1 MSGDAI
7 RELGWA
13 NDYYD
18 SEVRRPC
25 CSVRFPGVDF
35 PVASRLVLGEG
46 KKMAQA
52 MMGRLL
58 VAVALAAVS
67 TTVFAEPVYLSCVYD
82 SGAEWARGSPLTFV
96 FDETRK
102 EILVGNGSPASNV
115 VVTPTEIS
123 FLHKG
128 SLNRGSVPI
137 SIDRISGRFRTTVT
151 SAGGEV
157 PASGSCTLTNKTM
170 F

>member
-1 MSGDAI
+1 MI
-7 RELGWA
+7 
-13 NDYYD
+13 
-18 SEVRRPC
+18 
-25 CSVRFPGVDF
+25 
-35 PVASRLVLGEG
+35 
-46 KKMAQA
+46 QA
-52 MMGRLL
+52 KIGRVL

-82 SGAEWARGSPLTFV
+82 SGAPFARGAPLTFT
-96 FDETRK
+96 FDESKK
-102 EILVGNGSPASNV
+102 EVLLGNGSPASNV

-123 FLHKG
+123 FLHKS
-128 SLNRGSVPI
+128 SLNRGLVPI

-157 PASGSCTLTNKTM
+157 PASGGCTLTNKTM